1 MRLFLFILFS
11 TFAIGFTTAQSVS
24 FNHAYQQ
31 FPSVPKGFLEAYAYT
46 HTRMV
51 PIDAQE
57 TTPCSGMPL
66 PYGIMGVFAD
76 GKGYFNE
83 NGKLIGKLSRIGIND
98 QKDQVSVQIFA
109 FAKACDSLLRFWETS
124 QNTRKTE
131 AEKIYGLMAVLT
143 EFPQNNEGNLYAF
156 QSSVY
161 EVYSFLNDEY
171 YAAMYQFPQYA
182 LDMKA
187 QFGEKNYAV
196 LSSQKL
202 TLSDEGIT
210 NVDGVKYD
218 AQIAQL
224 KSADYGPA
232 LWTAA
237 PTCNYSSRNGTAISA
252 VTVHTVQ
259 GTYSGAI
266 SWGLN
271 CNSQVS
277 YHYVVRSSDGQT
289 TQMVLETNKAWHV
302 GTANPYTIGIEH
314 EGYVSNATWYT
325 NAMYQASANL
335 VKDITQSGYGISP
348 LRTYHGASS
357 TTTQTLGNCLKIKG
371 HQHYPSQLHTDPGIN
386 WNWEKYYR
394 LINNTY
400 TPTLITNASGSFF
413 DTGGAGANYPNDE
426 RKVWVIQPV
435 GASNITL
442 TFTQFDVE
450 PVFDKMIIYDGANI
464 NAPIIGSYSGSTL
477 PATATSTTGAL
488 TIEFRSDCAT
498 NQTGWSATYVSSQ
511 NNIDNTPPSCV
522 ATVPQVWNTQDF
534 TATLQ
539 STDAQSGVLKSY
551 YNVSDR
557 SSMNAKFYSNPSYGF
572 LRDEFTLN
580 NLQWTNQTGAFQVNA
595 GVFSLNDASQNNS
608 NAYAQLTQNTG
619 SIYLYTWRQ
628 RMTSSNA
635 NQRAGM
641 HFFCSDPIL
650 PNRGNSYF
658 VFFREETN
666 KVQIYKVIND
676 AFTVVFEDTA
686 IMAPNVWYKVYTHY
700 NPSNGWIKVYLDGV
714 AIAQWQDANPLLT
727 GNSVSLRSGGC
738 TIDFDD
744 IFVYKANSP
753 TEIVSVGANK
763 EIRYQ
768 SDQQI
773 QSGDIRMIAIDSAGN
788 WSAPSSQLVQVDW
801 TAPQLNAIND
811 GAGNDIDT
819 VYTSTLNS
827 NWNIVDPHSGI
838 SYFDVS
844 VGTSAGSTNISNWVG
859 VNNGNSYSHTL
870 ASPVYNTTYYINN
883 RAFNNASLTA
893 TYSTDGQKLI
903 LNAGLQEDH
912 SLNNV
917 EIYPNPNDGSVLYF
931 NNVTEP
937 IQIEVYDANGKCV
950 MSSKLQ
956 QNGGIPISLANGF
969 YQVWVK
975 KSNDCVVKKLIVH

>member
-1 MRLFLFILFS
+1 MRLLFS
-11 TFAIGFTTAQSVS
+11 LLIPFFTLGLTFAQSVS
-24 FNHAYQQ
+24 FHSAYQQ
-31 FPSVPKGFLEAYAYT
+31 FPTIPRGFLEAYAFT

-57 TTPCSGMPL
+57 ITPCSGIPL

-76 GKGYFNE
+76 GNGYFNE
-83 NGKLIGKLSRIGIND
+83 NGKLIGKLSHIGIVE
-98 QKDQVSVQIFA
+98 QKESVSLQIFA
-109 FAKACDSLLRFWETS
+109 FAKACDSLLRYWEATTG
-124 QNTRKTE
+124 NHRND
-131 AEKIYGLMAVLT
+131 AEKMYGLMAVLS
-143 EFPQNNEGNLYAF
+143 EIPQTNEGNLYAF
-156 QSSVY
+156 QNSVY
-161 EVYSFLNDEY
+161 EVFTFLNDEN
-171 YAAMYQFPQYA
+171 YAAKYGFTQYSFR
-182 LDMKA
+182 LNEI
-187 QFGEKNYAV
+187 FGDKNYSI
-196 LSSQKL
+196 LSSKTL
-202 TLSDEGIT
+202 TLSDDGIT
-210 NVDGVKYD
+210 NKEGLRYD
-218 AQIAQL
+218 AHFAQS

-335 VKDITQSGYGISP
+335 VKDITQSGYGINP

-400 TPTLITNASGSFF
+400 TPTIITNASGSFF

-426 RKVWVIQPV
+426 RKVWVIQPA
-435 GASNITL
+435 GAGNVTL
-442 TFTQFDVE
+442 TFTQFSVE
-450 PVFDKMIIYDGANI
+450 PTFDKMVIYDGANI
-464 NAPIIGSYSGSTL
+464 NAPVLGSYSGNTL
-477 PATATSTTGAL
+477 PAVAQSTTGAL

-498 NQTGWSATYVSSQ
+498 NLSGWSATYTSTQ
-511 NNIDNTPPSCV
+511 NNIDITPPACV

-557 SSMNAKFYSNPSYGF
+557 SSMNAKFYSNPGYGF

-580 NLQWTNQTGAFQVNA
+580 NLQWTNQTGAFQVNS

-608 NAYAQLTQNTG
+608 NAYAQLTQNSG
-619 SIYLYTWRQ
+619 SIYLYTWKQ

-658 VFFREETN
+658 VFFREETD

-676 AFTVVFEDTA
+676 AFTIVYEDTA
-686 IMAPNVWYKVYTHY
+686 VMVPNVWYKIYTHY
-700 NPSNGWIKVYLDGV
+700 NPSNGWIKVYMNGV
-714 AIAQWQDANPLLT
+714 AIAQWQDVNPLLS

-738 TIDFDD
+738 TVDFDD

-753 TEIVSVGANK
+753 TEVVSVGATK
-763 EIRYQ
+763 EIRCQ
-768 SDQQI
+768 SDNQI
-773 QSGDIRMIAIDSAGN
+773 QSGDIRMIALDSAGN
-788 WSAPSSQLVQVDW
+788 WSTPTSQLVQVDW
-801 TAPQLNAIND
+801 TAPQLNFIKD
-811 GAGNDIDT
+811 GLWNDIDT
-819 VYTSTLNS
+819 VYSPTISS
-827 NWNIVDPHSGI
+827 NWSITDPHSGI

-844 VGTSAGSTNISNWVG
+844 VGTSAGNTNISNWIG
-859 VNNGNSYSHTL
+859 VNNGNTYTFSL
-870 ASPVYNTTYYINN
+870 PSPVYNTTYYMNN
-883 RAFNNASLTA
+883 RAFNNATLTA

-903 LNAGLQEDH
+903 LNAGTKEENA
-912 SLNNV
+912 LNAI
-917 EIYPNPNDGSVLYF
+917 EIYPNPLDGSILYF
-931 NNVTEP
+931 SHVTEP
-937 IQIEVYDANGKCV
+937 IAIEIYDANGKLV
-950 MSSKLQ
+950 STAALQ
-956 QNGGIPISLANGF
+956 QNDGMPIDLASGF
-969 YQVWVK
+969 YQVWIR
-975 KSNDCVVKKLIVH
+975 KSSEIVVKKLVIH